1 MQIFS
6 VSPGSSSPTVPFPPP
21 LADISVVRPVA
32 AGAGTGGGGGWAGGL
47 GRDDLT
53 HVASR
58 VLVAAFVAPLQ
69 VVLHQ
74 SAVLLVTSSLDT
86 RAPALPVDDGHVLS
100 VRELPLAALSL
111 LVQTCPPQMVHV
123 NVTSTWTLNT

>member
-6 VSPGSSSPTVPFPPP
+6 VSPGSSSPTVPFPLPV
-21 LADISVVRPVA
+21 ADISVVRPV
-32 AGAGTGGGGGWAGGL
+32 AGTGGGGGWAGGL

-74 SAVLLVTSSLDT
+74 STVLLVTSSLDT

-111 LVQTCPPQMVHV
+111 LVQTCPPQVVHV
-123 NVTSTWTLNT
+123 NVTSSWALNT